1 MKLKIILISIAVLVV
16 LVGSLV
22 WSLSA
27 LQKCRKDNDRLETNQ
42 TALMS
47 GVTQY
52 KTSSGK
58 WAAKATA
65 LTLTASEFKNSND
78 SLLSVI
84 KELGIK
90 AKRTLE
96 ASQTASSTDIPLQ
109 LHAKDSIVYVNGHT
123 DTLKCMEY
131 HDLWTDFSGCLQKS
145 NFTGYIQNRDTLYHI
160 LHNIP
165 KHFLF
170 FRFGSKSIQLDVVSS
185 NPHTKIVYTKII
197 RLSK

>member
-1 MKLKIILISIAVLVV
+1 MKSKIVLISIVI
-16 LVGSLV
+16 LVGLVSSLA

-27 LQKCRKDNDRLETNQ
+27 LQKCKKDNDRLETNQ

-47 GVTQY
+47 GVTKY

-65 LTLTASEFKNSND
+65 LTLTASEFKKSND

-84 KELGIK
+84 HELGIK
-90 AKRTLE
+90 EKRLIS
-96 ASQTASSTDIPLQ
+96 ASQTSSHTDIPLQ

-145 NFTGYIQNRDTLYHI
+145 NFTGYILNRDTLFHV
-160 LHNIP
+160 LHKIP
-165 KHFLF
+165 KRFLF
-170 FRFGSKSIQLDVVSS
+170 FKFGCKSVQLDVVSS
-185 NPHTKIVYTKII
+185 NPHTQIVYTKMIS
-197 RLSK
+197 LGK